1 MLEPPRPPLR
11 DRELTLRPPD
21 KRDLVAIGR
30 ILDDPGWRAAFG
42 PATQTPDELLEW
54 NRKGWRDGRAAT
66 FAICAPDD
74 VCVGHVWLN
83 LSPLD
88 AKRAAVGYW
97 LQREARGMGF
107 ATRAVKL
114 VSAWAFRELGLA
126 RLAVLVEPANRPSQ
140 RVAELAG
147 FQREGVLR
155 SYADVGER
163 RVDYVSYSLL
173 PGDRT

>member
-1 MLEPPRPPLR
+1 MLNPPQPPLR
-11 DRELTLRPPD
+11 DREIALRPPD
-21 KRDLVAIGR
+21 ERDLVAIGR
-30 ILDDPGWRAAFG
+30 ILDDPGWQAAFG
-42 PATQTPDELLEW
+42 SRTETPHELLEW
-54 NRKGWRDGRAAT
+54 NQRGWKDGSAAT

-74 VCVGHVWLN
+74 DCVGHVWLN
-83 LSPLD
+83 LSPMD
-88 AKRAAVGYW
+88 AKRATVGYW

-114 VSAWAFRELGLA
+114 VSAWAFRDLGLA
-126 RLAVLVEPANRPSQ
+126 RLAILTEPSNRPSQ

-155 SYADVGER
+155 SYTDVGGR

-173 PGDRT
+173 PGDKT

>member
-1 MLEPPRPPLR
+1 MLLPPHPPLR
-11 DRELTLRPPD
+11 DSELTLRPPD
-21 KRDLVAIGR
+21 ERDLPAIGR

-42 PATQTPDELLEW
+42 PPMQTPAELLEW
-54 NRKGWRDGRAAT
+54 SRERWSDGSAAT

-126 RLAVLVEPANRPSQ
+126 RLAILAEPANRPSQ

-155 SYADVGER
+155 SYAEVGGR
-163 RVDYVSYSLL
+163 RVDYVLYSLL
-173 PGDRT
+173 PGDMT